1 MTEKDCDRLLITGNY
16 GNTKPVNFRVCLSLG
31 IVMRAY
37 LLTNMVKKE
46 PAENAL
52 KNTVQWDN
60 LGTGTSNK
68 CQFCPYQP
76 TVKSLILMKSRFNQ

>member
-1 MTEKDCDRLLITGNY
+1 MTEKDCDRLLITVNY
-16 GNTKPVNFRVCLSLG
+16 GNTKPVNFRICLSLG

-37 LLTNMVKKE
+37 LQTNMMKKQ

-52 KNTVQWDN
+52 KNTVPWAN

-68 CQFCPYQP
+68 CQFLPISANRQVIDIN
-76 TVKSLILMKSRFNQ
+76 TNKM